1 MKVKFCGLSRLE
13 DIAAVN
19 RVQPDY
25 IGFVFVP
32 ASRRYVDE
40 EKARELK
47 ACLDPS
53 IRAVGVFVDEDPQM
67 IIQLLESGVIDLAQ
81 LHGSESEEEI
91 RTIQPYGEVI
101 KAFKVKGKADLEK
114 AQASPADYI
123 LLDGPAPGSGTG
135 FDWNLL
141 KGFRRPYFLAGG
153 IGPNN
158 IEEAIALQPWALDL
172 SSGLECAGKKEES
185 LMRVVMA
192 ALERNRNE

>member
-1 MKVKFCGLSRLE
+1 MRVKFCGLSRPE

-32 ASRRYVDE
+32 ASKRYVDE

-47 ACLDPS
+47 AQLDPE
-53 IRAVGVFVDEDPQM
+53 IKAVGVFVNEDPQT
-67 IIQLLESGVIDLAQ
+67 IIQLLESGVIDIAQ
-81 LHGSESEEEI
+81 LHGGESDEEI
-91 RTIQPYGEVI
+91 RTIQRYGEVI
-101 KAFKVKGKADLEK
+101 KAFKVKGKAELEK

-141 KGFRRPYFLAGG
+141 KECRRPYFLAGG
-153 IGPNN
+153 IGPQN

-172 SSGLECAGKKEES
+172 SSGLERAGKKEES

>member
-25 IGFVFVP
+25 IGFVLVP

-47 ACLDPS
+47 AQLDPS
-53 IRAVGVFVDEDPQM
+53 IKAVGVFVNEDPQT

-91 RTIQPYGEVI
+91 RSIQRYGEVI
-101 KAFKVKGKADLEK
+101 KAFKVKGEADLEK

-135 FDWNLL
+135 FDWILL
-141 KGFRRPYFLAGG
+141 KAFDRPYFLAGG
-153 IGPNN
+153 IGPDN

-172 SSGLECAGKKEES
+172 SSGLERGGKKEES

>member
-1 MKVKFCGLSRLE
+1 MKVKFCGLSRPE

-53 IRAVGVFVDEDPQM
+53 IRAVGVFVNEDPQT

-81 LHGSESEEEI
+81 LHGNESEEEI
-91 RTIQPYGEVI
+91 RTIQRSGEVI
-101 KAFKVKGKADLEK
+101 KAFKVKAKADLEK

-123 LLDGPAPGSGTG
+123 LLDGPVPGSGTG

-141 KGFRRPYFLAGG
+141 KECRRPYFLAGG
-153 IGPNN
+153 IGPDN

-172 SSGLECAGKKEES
+172 SSGLEREGKKEES